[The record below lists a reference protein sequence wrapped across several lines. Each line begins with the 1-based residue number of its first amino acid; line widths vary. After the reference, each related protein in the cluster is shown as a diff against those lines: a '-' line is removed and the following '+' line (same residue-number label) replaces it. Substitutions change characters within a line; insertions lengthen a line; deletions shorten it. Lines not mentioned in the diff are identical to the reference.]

1 MRSYQGCG
9 WWWGARWGGC
19 DRDKGARRRAGP
31 GRIGSDE
38 NERPVPDT
46 LRAVISRRSSACS
59 TRLLAPHAASRA
71 SAARRP
77 MSIMSGERRA
87 PGRSSR
93 QRTSRIDDSALVTLV
108 TLVAPARGAETLL
121 AESGS
126 DVEPRRL
133 ERLRRVGRCSPRAQQ
148 DAEHDAG
155 AVPRSPPMP
164 LPYRVCLLDVAQKGQ
179 FLTPSI
185 IADKTALATDE
196 FPKRL
201 YGHG

>member
-1 MRSYQGCG
+1 
-9 WWWGARWGGC
+9 
-19 DRDKGARRRAGP
+19 
-31 GRIGSDE
+31 
-38 NERPVPDT
+38 
-46 LRAVISRRSSACS
+46 
-59 TRLLAPHAASRA
+59 
-71 SAARRP
+71 

-93 QRTSRIDDSALVTLV
+93 QRTSRIDDSALV

>member
-1 MRSYQGCG
+1 M
-9 WWWGARWGGC
+9 
-19 DRDKGARRRAGP
+19 
-31 GRIGSDE
+31 
-38 NERPVPDT
+38 
-46 LRAVISRRSSACS
+46 S
-59 TRLLAPHAASRA
+59 T
-71 SAARRP
+71 
-77 MSIMSGERRA
+77 MSGERRA

-93 QRTSRIDDSALVTLV
+93 HRTSRIDDSALVTLV
-108 TLVAPARGAETLL
+108 TLMAPARGAG
-121 AESGS
+121 SGS

>member
-1 MRSYQGCG
+1 M
-9 WWWGARWGGC
+9 
-19 DRDKGARRRAGP
+19 
-31 GRIGSDE
+31 
-38 NERPVPDT
+38 
-46 LRAVISRRSSACS
+46 S
-59 TRLLAPHAASRA
+59 T
-71 SAARRP
+71 
-77 MSIMSGERRA
+77 MSGERRA

-93 QRTSRIDDSALVTLV
+93 HRTSRIDDSALVTLV
-108 TLVAPARGAETLL
+108 TLMAPARGAGTLLL